1 MWKHIYADCSW
12 LNYNFTLIDTGGI
25 EPDSSDVILSQ
36 MRDQAQIAI
45 DTADVIIFLVDV
57 RQGLTDADGKVADM
71 LRRSQK
77 PVVLCVNKVDSF
89 KKMEADVYEFYNLG
103 IGDPIP
109 VSASNHQG
117 VGDLLEAVSDHFKKD
132 GSESD
137 DDDRPRI
144 AKESLL

>member
-1 MWKHIYADCSW
+1 
-12 LNYNFTLIDTGGI
+12 
-25 EPDSSDVILSQ
+25 
-36 MRDQAQIAI
+36 
-45 DTADVIIFLVDV
+45 
-57 RQGLTDADGKVADM
+57 M

-117 VGDLLEAVSDHFKKD
+117 VGDLLRLSVIISRRTAASQMMMIV
-132 GSESD
+132 
-137 DDDRPRI
+137 R
-144 AKESLL
+144 ASLS

>member
-1 MWKHIYADCSW
+1 
-12 LNYNFTLIDTGGI
+12 
-25 EPDSSDVILSQ
+25 
-36 MRDQAQIAI
+36 
-45 DTADVIIFLVDV
+45 
-57 RQGLTDADGKVADM
+57 
-71 LRRSQK
+71 
-77 PVVLCVNKVDSF
+77 
-89 KKMEADVYEFYNLG
+89 MEADVYEFYYLG

-144 AKESLL
+144 AIVGRPNVGKSTLFKVIAGDYNAIV